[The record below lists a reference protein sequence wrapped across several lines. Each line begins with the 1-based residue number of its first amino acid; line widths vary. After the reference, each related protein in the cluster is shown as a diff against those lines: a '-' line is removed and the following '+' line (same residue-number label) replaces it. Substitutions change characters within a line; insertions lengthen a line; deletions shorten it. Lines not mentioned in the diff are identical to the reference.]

1 MPVII
6 AAIIIF
12 VFLVPNYSYSAGS
25 EVDTFQLNAMAQSL
39 LQYIVTNPGNPPNW
53 GLNSSG
59 LSSFGLAEPN
69 QPYHLDPF
77 KVMALVYWT
86 TPMGSYRG
94 VS

>member
-39 LQYIVTNPGNPPNW
+39 LQYIITNPGNPP
-53 GLNSSG
+53 
-59 LSSFGLAEPN
+59 
-69 QPYHLDPF
+69 
-77 KVMALVYWT
+77 T
-86 TPMGSYRG
+86 
-94 VS
+94 